1 VTNTTTFGNDPKW
14 NQVNLQAVYAF
25 SKRTDV
31 YAEGMY
37 QHATGHGYVA
47 VINGAGGASSSANQ
61 VVGTVG
67 MRTRF

>member
-1 VTNTTTFGNDPKW
+1 
-14 NQVNLQAVYAF
+14 LQW
-25 SKRTDV
+25 SDV

-37 QHATGHGYVA
+37 QHASGRNYVA
-47 VINGAGGASSSANQ
+47 FINTAGGASSTGNQ